1 MKGKVTR
8 VGFANKEKRT
18 LRVTIPSHVRDY
30 LELKQGDEIV
40 WELDKTKD
48 EWIATIRKVKK
59 V

>member
-1 MKGKVTR
+1 
-8 VGFANKEKRT
+8 
-18 LRVTIPSHVRDY
+18 VRDY